1 MEGGLSLRAAGYG
14 RGHLEFA
21 CGVRDLAYISNAL
34 AVGNALE
41 CILATD
47 RTFTQSTLAELVAAL
62 REFPVLGRPN
72 V

>member
-1 MEGGLSLRAAGYG
+1 MLQDL
-14 RGHLEFA
+14 
-21 CGVRDLAYISNAL
+21 VRISNTL

-47 RTFTQSTLAELVAAL
+47 RTFTQSTRAELVAAL
-62 REFPVLGRPN
+62 REFPVLGSPD